1 MRGVRSE
8 RRGGARGGAE
18 GTEERMGEVGDSFV
32 GVPGTDFGM
41 SLSLLERRAGRG
53 TFCGFV

>member
-1 MRGVRSE
+1 MRSE